1 MTTANPTSPS
11 YAGPPAALK
20 EDGGFMHFVRF
31 FFISLLMTI
40 LTYVIVG
47 IIWQMIAL
55 SKTGRRKRDILM
67 FLIPIWGIVVSVQ
80 TGWRYTAKNVY
91 WSVRDD
97 RPSSSLF
104 SGS

>member
-1 MTTANPTSPS
+1 MTTASPS
-11 YAGPPAALK
+11 TPGYAGAPAATK
-20 EDGGFMHFVRF
+20 EDPGFMHFVRF
-31 FFISLLMTI
+31 FFITLLMTI
-40 LTYVIVG
+40 LSYVVVG
-47 IIWQMIAL
+47 LIWQMIAL

-67 FLIPIWGIVVSVQ
+67 FLIPIWGFVVGIQ

-91 WSVRDD
+91 WSPRDD